1 MLGHVLLRG
10 EHLLAEGAV
19 DVLDAQVA
27 DLDVVVPDLL
37 GGAPEVAV
45 GAGEGLGPRRVAEAL
60 VDATLVQGQLG
71 LAVNRIEVPYCSL
84 DTGGLVCS
92 IAVNAMIC
100 N

>member
-19 DVLDAQVA
+19 DILDAQVA

-60 VDATLVQGQLG
+60 VDATLVQGQFG
-71 LAVNRIEVPYCSL
+71 FAASNESF
-84 DTGGLVCS
+84 T
-92 IAVNAMIC
+92 
-100 N
+100 